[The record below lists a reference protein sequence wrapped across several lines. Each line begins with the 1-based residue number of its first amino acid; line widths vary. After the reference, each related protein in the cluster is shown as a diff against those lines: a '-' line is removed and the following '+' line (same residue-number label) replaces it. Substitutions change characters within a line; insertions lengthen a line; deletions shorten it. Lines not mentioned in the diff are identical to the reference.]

1 MTQSRFISIM
11 KGWNFKMWKCP
22 NCETLNQ
29 GNVCTNC
36 GEEKTAVY
44 PVNDYFEP
52 ETADATPDYM
62 PNDANKTK
70 ASLKPVFIIAA
81 AVVLCIILFLAA
93 IGGSFMLHSYNSSTE
108 PETADEKVEE
118 QTEYKNNYKTNK
130 NTKKQKEL
138 KHKKGS
144 NTTAGREAVSDVEG
158 RVQDIRDLYYKTQN
172 NLDSLSTVQ
181 TGDRITQYHND
192 KSELVRIDVLPD
204 EKSNYTR
211 YYYFDDNK
219 LYFAFIFDGEKE
231 HRFYFH
237 DDMLFRWI
245 DETGTIYDNDF
256 NNGEF
261 MRCEEKIL
269 KEVKDINSK

>member
-1 MTQSRFISIM
+1 
-11 KGWNFKMWKCP
+11 MWKCP

-29 GNVCTNC
+29 GNICTNC

-44 PVNDYFEP
+44 PVNDYFEF

-62 PNDANKTK
+62 PNDRYNKDK
-70 ASLKPVFIIAA
+70 KDSKSVIIIILS
-81 AVVLCIILFLAA
+81 VVLCAVLIFAVV
-93 IGGSFMLHSYNSSTE
+93 GGSIIVHNHNVDMSNES
-108 PETADEKVEE
+108 ETADEKDDTKVVR
-118 QTEYKNNYKTNK
+118 KSNYKINK
-130 NTKKQKEL
+130 QIKKQKEL

-144 NTTAGREAVSDVEG
+144 NTSAGREAVSDVEG
-158 RVQDIRDLYYKTQN
+158 KVQDIRDLYYKTQN
-172 NLDSLSTVQ
+172 NLDSLFAVQ
-181 TGDRITQYHND
+181 TDDRITQYHND

-231 HRFYFH
+231 HRFYFQ

-256 NNGEF
+256 DNGEF

-269 KEVKDINSK
+269 KELKTINSK